1 MPSDMIADFGHI
13 GRYPGEDR
21 AATLTVRRN
30 ARDVDEVK
38 RFLQALGL
46 LAEPRQATPERRVVG
61 GCEVCQGCGRPMY
74 RGNAEHAVNAVMHSS
89 HGRCGT
95 CAQRRR
101 S

>member
-13 GRYPGEDR
+13 GRYPSEDR
-21 AATLTVRRN
+21 DATRAICARAHDAADARR
-30 ARDVDEVK
+30 
-38 RFLQALGL
+38 LLHALGL

-74 RGNAEHAVNAVMHSS
+74 RGNAEHAVNAVLHSS